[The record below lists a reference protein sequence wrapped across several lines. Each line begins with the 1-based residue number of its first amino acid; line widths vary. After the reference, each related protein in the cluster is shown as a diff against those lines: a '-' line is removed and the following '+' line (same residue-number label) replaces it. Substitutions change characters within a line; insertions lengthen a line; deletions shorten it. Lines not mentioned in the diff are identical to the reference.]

1 MITVRF
7 RLFHVGGGPPPTMG
21 FEVHRRLSPAD
32 TVTLCNAVV
41 GFAAGVVVFTD
52 LHLAARLILLSVI
65 VDALDGITARNGGS
79 SDVGPLLDSITD
91 VLSFGVTPSLFV
103 YVVLASSYG
112 GVSEASPAVSVGLV
126 IIASLYA
133 VFSILRTAFYSTYF
147 DAADERPGMPNS
159 LGAILLA
166 TAYLAGVTDPIAIG
180 VGAALLAV
188 AQVSPFDYPKPGVK
202 TVGPMGVVL
211 FGAVLVPTAL
221 GRAAPRLMLVIALL
235 FFALGPRY
243 YWAD

>member
-1 MITVRF
+1 
-7 RLFHVGGGPPPTMG
+7 MG
-21 FEVHRRLSPAD
+21 FRVHRRLSRAD
-32 TVTLCNAVV
+32 AVTLCNAVV
-41 GFAAGVVVFTD
+41 GFAAGVVAFAD

-65 VDALDGITARNGGS
+65 VDALDGIAARNGGS

-103 YVVLASSYG
+103 YVVLASGYG
-112 GVSEASPAVSVGLV
+112 GVGEAPPLLTAGLV
-126 IIASLYA
+126 VVASLYA

-147 DAADERPGMPNS
+147 EGAEERPGMPNS

-166 TAYLAGVTDPIAIG
+166 TGYLAGLTGPIPIAA
-180 VGAALLAV
+180 GATVLAV

-211 FGAVLVPTAL
+211 FGAVVAPTVF
-221 GRAAPRLMLVIALL
+221 GRVAPRLMLVIALL

-243 YWAD
+243 YWAE

>member
-1 MITVRF
+1 
-7 RLFHVGGGPPPTMG
+7 MG
-21 FEVHRRLSPAD
+21 FRVHRRLSRAD
-32 TVTLCNAVV
+32 AVTLCNAVV
-41 GFAAGVVVFTD
+41 GFAAGVVAFTD
-52 LHLAARLILLSVI
+52 LHLAARLVLLSVI
-65 VDALDGITARNGGS
+65 VDALDGITARNGES

-112 GVSEASPAVSVGLV
+112 GVGEADPVVTVGLFV
-126 IIASLYA
+126 AASLYA
-133 VFSILRTAFYSTYF
+133 VFSILRTAFYTIYF
-147 DAADERPGMPNS
+147 DGAEERPGMPNS

-166 TAYLAGVTDPIAIG
+166 TAYLAGLTGPILIT
-180 VGAALLAV
+180 VGAAALAV

-211 FGAVLVPTAL
+211 FGAVVAPTAF

-243 YWAD
+243 YWAN

>member
-1 MITVRF
+1 
-7 RLFHVGGGPPPTMG
+7 MG
-21 FEVHRRLSPAD
+21 FRVHRRLSRAD
-32 TVTLCNAVV
+32 AVTLCNAVV
-41 GFAAGVVVFTD
+41 GFAAGVVAFTD
-52 LHLAARLILLSVI
+52 LHLAARLVLLSVI
-65 VDALDGITARNGGS
+65 VDALDGIAARNGES

-112 GVSEASPAVSVGLV
+112 GVGEADPVVTVGLLV
-126 IIASLYA
+126 AASLYA
-133 VFSILRTAFYSTYF
+133 VFSILRTAFYTIYF
-147 DAADERPGMPNS
+147 DGAEERPGMPNS

-166 TAYLAGVTDPIAIG
+166 TAYLAGLTGPIPIT
-180 VGAALLAV
+180 VGAATLAV

-211 FGAVLVPTAL
+211 FGAVVAPTAV

-243 YWAD
+243 YWAN

>member
-1 MITVRF
+1 MS
-7 RLFHVGGGPPPTMG
+7 
-21 FEVHRRLSPAD
+21 FEVHRRLSRAD

-41 GFAAGVVVFTD
+41 GFAAGIVAFSD
-52 LHLAARLILLSVI
+52 LQLAARLLLLSVI
-65 VDALDGITARNGGS
+65 VDALDGIVARSGDN

-91 VLSFGVTPSLFV
+91 VVSFGVTPSLFV
-103 YVVLASSYG
+103 YVLLSSQYG
-112 GVSEASPAVSVGLV
+112 GVTGDPLVFVAVV
-126 IIASLYA
+126 IGSALYA
-133 VFSILRTAFYSTYF
+133 VFSILRTAFYTTYF
-147 DAADERPGMPNS
+147 DGAEERPGMPNS

-166 TAYLAGVTDPIAIG
+166 TTYLAGITDPLVLAVW
-180 VGAALLAV
+180 VGILAV

-211 FGAVLVPTAL
+211 FVSVVAPTAF
-221 GRAAPRLMLVIALL
+221 GRAGPRLMLVIALL

>member
-1 MITVRF
+1 
-7 RLFHVGGGPPPTMG
+7 MG
-21 FEVHRRLSPAD
+21 FRVHRRLSRAD
-32 TVTLCNAVV
+32 AVTLCNAVV
-41 GFAAGVVVFTD
+41 GFAAGVVAFTD
-52 LHLAARLILLSVI
+52 LHLAARLVLLSVI
-65 VDALDGITARNGGS
+65 VDALDGITARNGES

-112 GVSEASPAVSVGLV
+112 GVGEADPVVTVGLFV
-126 IIASLYA
+126 AASLYA
-133 VFSILRTAFYSTYF
+133 VFSILRTAFYTIYF
-147 DAADERPGMPNS
+147 DGAEERPGMPNS

-166 TAYLAGVTDPIAIG
+166 TAYLAGLTGPIPIT
-180 VGAALLAV
+180 VGAAALAV

-211 FGAVLVPTAL
+211 FGAVVAPTAF

-243 YWAD
+243 YWAN

>member
-1 MITVRF
+1 
-7 RLFHVGGGPPPTMG
+7 MG
-21 FEVHRRLSPAD
+21 FRVHRRLSRAD
-32 TVTLCNAVV
+32 AVTLCNAVV
-41 GFAAGVVVFTD
+41 GFAAGVVAFTD

-65 VDALDGITARNGGS
+65 VDALDGIIARNGES

-112 GVSEASPAVSVGLV
+112 GVGEADPVVTVGLFV
-126 IIASLYA
+126 AASLYA
-133 VFSILRTAFYSTYF
+133 VFSILRTAFYTIYF
-147 DAADERPGMPNS
+147 DGAEERPGMPNS

-166 TAYLAGVTDPIAIG
+166 TAYLAGLTGPIPIT
-180 VGAALLAV
+180 VGAAALAV

-211 FGAVLVPTAL
+211 FGAVVAPTAF

-235 FFALGPRY
+235 FFTLGPRY
-243 YWAD
+243 YWAN

>member
-1 MITVRF
+1 
-7 RLFHVGGGPPPTMG
+7 MG
-21 FEVHRRLSPAD
+21 FEVHRRLSGAD
-32 TVTLCNAVV
+32 AVTLCNAVV
-41 GFAAGVVVFTD
+41 GFAAGVVVFSD

-91 VLSFGVTPSLFV
+91 VVSFGVTPSLFV
-103 YVVLASSYG
+103 YAVLRATYGDLSMAEPALFVGMVV
-112 GVSEASPAVSVGLV
+112 V
-126 IIASLYA
+126 ASLYA
-133 VFSILRTAFYSTYF
+133 VFSILRTAFYTTYF
-147 DAADERPGMPNS
+147 EGADERPGMPNS

-166 TAYLAGVTDPIAIG
+166 TAYLAGITDPLVLTA
-180 VGAALLAV
+180 GATLLAV

-211 FGAVLVPTAL
+211 FGAVLAPTAF
-221 GRAAPRLMLVIALL
+221 GRAAPRAMLAIALL

>member
-1 MITVRF
+1 
-7 RLFHVGGGPPPTMG
+7 MG
-21 FEVHRRLSPAD
+21 FEVHRRLSGAD
-32 TVTLCNAVV
+32 AVTLCNAVV
-41 GFAAGVVVFTD
+41 GFAAGAAVFSD
-52 LHLAARLILLSVI
+52 LHLAARLVLLSVI

-91 VLSFGVTPSLFV
+91 VVSFGVTPSLFV
-103 YVVLASSYG
+103 YAVLSAAYG
-112 GVSEASPAVSVGLV
+112 GLSTAEPARFAGVAVV
-126 IIASLYA
+126 ASLYA
-133 VFSILRTAFYSTYF
+133 VFSILRTAFYTTYF
-147 DAADERPGMPNS
+147 EGADERPGMPNS

-166 TAYLAGVTDPIAIG
+166 TAYLAGITDPLVLTA
-180 VGAALLAV
+180 GATLLAV

-211 FGAVLVPTAL
+211 FGAVLAPTAF
-221 GRAAPRLMLVIALL
+221 GRAAPRAMLAIALL